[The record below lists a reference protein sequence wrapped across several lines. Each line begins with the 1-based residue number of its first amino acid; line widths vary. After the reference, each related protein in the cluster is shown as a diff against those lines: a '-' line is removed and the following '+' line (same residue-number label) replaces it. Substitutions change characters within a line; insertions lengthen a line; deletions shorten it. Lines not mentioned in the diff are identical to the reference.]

1 MNVLDEDIPKGQRLL
16 LESWRVRV
24 QQIGV
29 HIGRRGMAD
38 ETIPPMLLRYR
49 RPTFFTRDEGF
60 YDRSSCHAGYCLICS
75 RVRCGTLRIVRAI
88 YSAKA
93 IRSARLS
100 SLSFWR
106 ESNPT

>member
-38 ETIPPMLLRYR
+38 EAITPMLLRRR

-60 YDRSSCHAGYCLICS
+60 YESTRRL
-75 RVRCGTLRIVRAI
+75 
-88 YSAKA
+88 
-93 IRSARLS
+93 RLS
-100 SLSFWR
+100 AVSSGR
-106 ESNPT
+106 RM